1 MSTIRLEYLFIAI
14 LVASSVIYFIKRNID
29 DEYQDEDY
37 LN

>member
-1 MSTIRLEYLFIAI
+1 MFTIRVEYLFMAI
-14 LVASSVIYFIKRNID
+14 LVTSAVIYFIKRNID